1 MALPRLW
8 APMLAAVAFGA
19 FAIFLPA
26 LSLAQSSEIEQLRS
40 VVDGL
45 QQQLQ
50 KALQRIDQLEKERT
64 ATSDKVNEL
73 EQEKTTTSGRIGQVE
88 KSVQAVQSAPSA
100 LNPAIGMV
108 LDANVSQR
116 SKAGGNFNFRSA
128 EIGLALSLI
137 HI

>member
-1 MALPRLW
+1 
-8 APMLAAVAFGA
+8 MLAAVAFGA

-88 KSVQAVQSAPSA
+88 KIGAGCAKRILRAQSSHRHGARCERFTA
-100 LNPAIGMV
+100 L
-108 LDANVSQR
+108 Q
-116 SKAGGNFNFRSA
+116 GGR
-128 EIGLALSLI
+128 
-137 HI
+137 